1 MSDET
6 ITRCAHK
13 DCTCHAPEG
22 AEYCSDGCREAATS
36 GASGCRCGHA
46 SCTGTVYLRSKSGE
60 PTRNVA
66 RPAPPQSIA
75 ARPSH
80 PHPSSR

>member
-1 MSDET
+1 MAEDN

-13 DCTCHAPEG
+13 DCTCHAQEG
-22 AEYCSDGCREAATS
+22 AEYCSDSCREAAKS

-60 PTRNVA
+60 PTRNTA
-66 RPAPPQSIA
+66 RSAPPQSIA
-75 ARPSH
+75 ARHSH
-80 PHPSSR
+80 SSSR